1 MMVNV
6 LSVTLSAISLSM
18 SGWVLYRV
26 AGTDPAG
33 LAIATAGGVIAW
45 LVGLW
50 PLYRRLHP

>member
-1 MMVNV
+1 MVNV
-6 LSVTLSAISLSM
+6 MSVTISAISLSM

-26 AGTDPAG
+26 AGADPVG